1 MQDLIMYH
9 DPGCGGDFLTNLL
22 QQTGDFYAR
31 CIFRPPDNA
40 GKVTAYPTKP
50 EVQALFPDPEY
61 EGGVNAWGKRK
72 WDDWDEEKIK
82 SCTDKTWILN
92 TMRIKN
98 VKKLREKGCKW
109 PVLRISY
116 DKNMHWFIKK
126 CVLKKIIRP
135 PFWEHTLGD
144 KIDYYMFEK
153 GVLPQY
159 YLKKHLGTP
168 KEVTILMKG
177 SKDKVWKKDP
187 PKWDIPVDNMLAKD
201 FTPLADFN
209 PSRFNPDTIDLW
221 VNAQEPMFTKRP
233 KLPKEVEKLFGYNKC
248 QAPIDYACP
257 LDEFDNI
264 VIKFSYPDAPNF
276 NNTQEL
282 FTYF

>member
-1 MQDLIMYH
+1 MYH

-22 QQTGDFYAR
+22 QSTGDFCAR
-31 CIFRPPDNA
+31 CDFRPVDNK
-40 GKVTAYPTKP
+40 GKVTPYPTKP
-50 EVQALFPDPEY
+50 EVQALFPDPAY
-61 EGGVNAWGKRK
+61 SEGLNSWGKRK

-98 VKKLREKGCKW
+98 LRKLKEKGCTW
-109 PVLRISY
+109 PVLQISY
-116 DKNMHWFIKK
+116 SKNMYWFIKK
-126 CVLKKIIRP
+126 AVLKKVIRP
-135 PFWEHTLGD
+135 PFFEHTITDALD
-144 KIDYYMFEK
+144 DYMYKK
-153 GVLPQY
+153 GILPQY
-159 YLKKHLGTP
+159 YLKKHLKWP
-168 KEVTILMKG
+168 KQVTILMKG
-177 SKDKVWKKDP
+177 AKAKVWKKDP

-201 FTPLADFN
+201 FTPLADFD
-209 PSRFNPDTIDLW
+209 PSRFDQRIIDFW

-248 QAPIDYACP
+248 LTPIDYACP
-257 LDEFDNI
+257 LDDFDNI
-264 VIKFSYPDAPNF
+264 VIKFYYPDAPTF